1 MANIVTGQGKR
12 SHSAAGHVTITG
24 RKNRLLK
31 LSMMC
36 ENCAYF
42 MEESPFY
49 GGHQIRCI
57 KTGNK
62 LSQYAACFG
71 CNDFKN
77 KTRRLKKITNNNHGY
92 ESEKR

>member
-1 MANIVTGQGKR
+1 MD
-12 SHSAAGHVTITG
+12 
-24 RKNRLLK
+24 
-31 LSMMC
+31 
-36 ENCAYF
+36 EN
-42 MEESPFY
+42 PFY
-49 GGHQIRCI
+49 GGHHIRCI

-77 KTRRLKKITNNNHGY
+77 KTRRLKKITNNNHSY